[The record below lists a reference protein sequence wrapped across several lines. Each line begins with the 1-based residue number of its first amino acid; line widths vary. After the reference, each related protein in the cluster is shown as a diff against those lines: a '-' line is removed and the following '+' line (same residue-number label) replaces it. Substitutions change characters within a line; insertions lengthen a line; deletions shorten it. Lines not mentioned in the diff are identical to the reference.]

1 MASAAVC
8 SEDALASAKPG
19 ALAGEAPHS
28 AELAPQVPC
37 GSEQAAKQLF
47 LQQHGSSYGYQGW
60 MEQHWQEE
68 VGDRLK
74 QGQHYLDYT
83 GAAQY
88 TTSMITSIMGELTS
102 CAFGNPHSRNP
113 SSTRSTQ
120 EVDLARSLVLQHF
133 NADPEQYYVIFTK

>member
-1 MASAAVC
+1 MLYLKC
-8 SEDALASAKPG
+8 SNLCVTD
-19 ALAGEAPHS
+19 
-28 AELAPQVPC
+28 
-37 GSEQAAKQLF
+37 
-47 LQQHGSSYGYQGW
+47 LQTVSGVMLLVLWVRPLPLLLLPPLVLLH
-60 MEQHWQEE
+60 
-68 VGDRLK
+68 
-74 QGQHYLDYT
+74 T
-83 GAAQY
+83 AGAAQY